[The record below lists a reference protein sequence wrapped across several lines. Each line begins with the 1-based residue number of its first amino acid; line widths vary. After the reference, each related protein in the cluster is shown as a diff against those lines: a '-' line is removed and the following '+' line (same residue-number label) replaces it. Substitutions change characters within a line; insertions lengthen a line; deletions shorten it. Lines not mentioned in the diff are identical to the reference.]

1 MIKKIF
7 LFVCLISFYNVD
19 AQYVSGVTN
28 PDSTATLMTDE
39 SDPSVK
45 FANTITAEDM
55 RKHLTIIAGDEF
67 QGRETGTR
75 GNTLAGN
82 YISDYFKSIGMRNKG
97 VAGNYRQGVAFTF
110 SKWADIDIFLGE
122 TRYKH
127 LWDFLAF
134 PDKNESMPA
143 ITAEEVIYLG
153 YGIDDKEYSDYKKN
167 DVAGKVIMIN
177 KGEPLKKDSTS
188 WITGTSEMSTWT
200 TDINK
205 KLEAAKKNGVKLVLI
220 IEDDIKKML
229 GENRRKLLGSV
240 VSLGDLTK
248 DEITIANHAYISS
261 TIAKDIIGE
270 KTKKI
275 IKSRKRSN
283 KKGKACDVK
292 LPTPFVMNMNK
303 EASVLYG
310 SNILGYIEGTDK
322 KDEVVIVSAHYDHL
336 GMRGDDIYNGADDNG
351 SGTTTVLEL
360 AQAFRMAE
368 TAGFAPRRSVAF
380 LLVTGEEKG
389 LLGSEYYS
397 ENPLFDLK
405 NTVADVNVD
414 MVGRVDEKY
423 ASNPNYI
430 YVIGSDRLSTDLH
443 KVNEAANKKY
453 AGLTLD
459 YTYNSEEDP
468 NRYYFR
474 SDHYNFAKKGIPAIF
489 FFNGV
494 HDDYH
499 KATDTVDKINFDKM
513 EKVGKLIF
521 HTTWEIAN
529 RDERLKVDGEIK

>member
-7 LFVCLISFYNVD
+7 LFVCVISFYNVD
-19 AQYVSGVTN
+19 AQYVSGVTI
-28 PDSTATLMTDE
+28 PDSTVTIMTDE
-39 SDPSVK
+39 SDASVK
-45 FANTITAEDM
+45 YANTITAEDM
-55 RKHLTIIAGDEF
+55 KNHLTIIAGDGFE
-67 QGRETGTR
+67 GRETGTK
-75 GNTLAGN
+75 GNNLAGD
-82 YISDYFKSIGMRNKG
+82 YISNYFSSIGMKNKG
-97 VAGNYRQGVAFTF
+97 LEKSYRQQVAFTF
-110 SKWADIDIFLGE
+110 SKWADIDIFIGE

-134 PDKNESMPA
+134 PDKNENMPA
-143 ITAEEVIYLG
+143 ITTAEVIYLG
-153 YGIDDKEYSDYKKN
+153 YGIDDAEYSDYKKN

-188 WITGTSEMSTWT
+188 WLTGTSEMSDWT

-248 DEITIANHAYISS
+248 EKVTVANHAYISS
-261 TIAKDIIGE
+261 TIAKDIIG
-270 KTKKI
+270 KKGKKV

-283 KKGKACDVK
+283 KKGKACDVE
-292 LPTPFVMNMNK
+292 LPTPFVMNMTK
-303 EASVLYG
+303 EASVLNG
-310 SNILGYIEGTDK
+310 SNILAYIEGTDK
-322 KDEVVIVSAHYDHL
+322 KEEVVVVSAHYDHL
-336 GMRGDDIYNGADDNG
+336 GVRGDDIYNGADDNG

-360 AQAFRMAE
+360 AEAFRLAE
-368 TAGFAPRRSVAF
+368 SAGFGPRRTVVF

-389 LLGSEYYS
+389 LLGSQYYS
-397 ENPLFDLK
+397 ENPVFDLK

-423 ASNPNYI
+423 VDNPNYI

-443 KVNEAANKKY
+443 KLNEATNKKY

-459 YTYNSEEDP
+459 YTYNSETDP

-474 SDHYNFAKKGIPAIF
+474 SDHYNFARKGIPAIF

-494 HDDYH
+494 HADYH
-499 KATDTVDKINFDKM
+499 KATDTVDKINFEKM
-513 EKVGKLIF
+513 EKVGRLIF

-529 RDERLKVDGEIK
+529 REERLVVDGKVK